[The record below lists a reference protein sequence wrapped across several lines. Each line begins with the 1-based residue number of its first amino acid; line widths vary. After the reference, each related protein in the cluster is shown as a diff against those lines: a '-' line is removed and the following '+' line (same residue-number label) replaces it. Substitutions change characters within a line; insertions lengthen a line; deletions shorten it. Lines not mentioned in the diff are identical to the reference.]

1 MADDLTRLAY
11 DEARAALREQDAT
24 LANVRNRAT
33 ALLAAAAVATSFS
46 TTVGL
51 LNVDPNRG
59 NVFPTW
65 AGWVLLCSVALIGV
79 GVMVVLWPA
88 PDWNFGPSAR
98 KLLDSVGTETE
109 VVMQAATRAMIA
121 AMASND
127 RRLKQRMTAY
137 RATVVV
143 LMAQL
148 VLLALT
154 MILARS

>member
-51 LNVDPNRG
+51 LNIDPSRG
-59 NVFPTW
+59 NVFPSW
-65 AGWVLLCSVALIGV
+65 AGWVLLCSVTLIGV

-88 PDWNFGPSAR
+88 PDWSFGPSAP
-98 KLLDSVGTETE
+98 KLLDSVGAETD

-121 AMASND
+121 GMASND

-148 VLLALT
+148 VLLAVL
-154 MILARS
+154 MILSRG

>member
-1 MADDLTRLAY
+1 MAGELTQLAY

-24 LANVRNRAT
+24 LTSVRNRAT
-33 ALLAAAAVATSFS
+33 GLLGAAAVATSFS

-51 LNVDPNRG
+51 LNVDPARG
-59 NVFPTW
+59 GVLPTW
-65 AGWVLLCSVALIGV
+65 AGWVLLFSVALIGV

-98 KLLDSVGTETE
+98 KLLDSVGAETD

-121 AMASND
+121 GMASND
-127 RRLKQRMTAY
+127 RRLERRMTAY
-137 RATVVV
+137 RASVVV

-148 VLLALT
+148 VLLVLA
-154 MILARS
+154 MIQAQG